1 MTVSF
6 PDSLLYISGAKSWEM
21 PQLPGLNKL
30 PPRATLIPYP
40 SAADARSLAREN
52 SAWFQT
58 LNGRWDFKIF
68 PRPEAAT
75 EESVRGG
82 TWSAIEVPGNWTM
95 QGFGK
100 PYYTNVQMP
109 FPNLPP
115 DVPDDNPTGVYRRAF
130 HLAEDWRGRRI
141 VLHFGGC
148 EGALY
153 VYLNGQP
160 VGLSKDA
167 RTPAEFDVTGL
178 VRFGEPNELWAMV
191 LQWSDASFLED
202 QDHWWQAGIQREV
215 YLYATG
221 TPHLQDIFARGDLT
235 DDYRDGILRV
245 TAKVGLPGESYA
257 DCAVD
262 VQLFDPRQR
271 PVFRQPLSAA
281 CDVLRSPFGDPQAPR
296 TEVRFERTIRRVRRW
311 TAETP
316 ALYTLVATLKTP
328 RGEESSACRIGFR
341 RIEIA
346 NRQLLINGAR
356 VMIRGV
362 NRHDHD
368 DTTGKAVSREVMEAD
383 IRLMKQF
390 NVNAV
395 RTSHY
400 PNDPY
405 WLDLCDRYGIYLVDE
420 ANIETHAFYYD
431 LCRDDRYT
439 AAFVERVRAMVER
452 DKNHPS
458 VIFWSLGNES
468 GYGPNHDAAA
478 GWARGADPSRPL
490 HYEGAISRGESNW
503 ESGERATDVVC
514 PMYPPIRDIVAWAKA
529 GKGRRPM
536 ILCEYSHAM
545 GNSNG
550 SLSDYWAAFERYPG
564 LQGGYIWEWIDHGI
578 RQTTS
583 GGQPY
588 WAYGGDFGDVPN
600 DANFCADGIVWPDRT
615 PHPAL
620 FEFKQL
626 AQPVRVEAV
635 DLRRGRV
642 RIINKQHFAGL
653 EWLRG
658 EWEQTVDGVRV
669 RKGKLPALKIE
680 PGNSL
685 KAKLDLKYAG
695 SGEQFL
701 TFHFYQRR
709 ATLWAPAGHEVG
721 WEQFPVTESPRPAA
735 KKNHAKTQPPV
746 PEIQAE
752 ETADAFTLR
761 VAGVRAVLEKSTGAL
776 AEFGSD
782 RNLIL
787 VGPRL
792 NVWRA
797 ATDNDGLKLW
807 TDRPWE
813 KQKPLARWLALGL
826 DRVQYSLDGV
836 RLIQTKKPLPVIE
849 VVQWASGRGVW
860 DDFRHIQRYALL
872 PSGELRVENMV
883 RLGKG
888 ITDIPRVGVE
898 LALVPEL
905 EQLEWFGRGPWDNY
919 SDRKAAAMVGR
930 YRSTVTEQYVPYIMP
945 QEHGHKTD
953 VRRLTLSDEEGS
965 GLSVEGAPTFEFSA
979 RHFTAGD
986 LFAATHTAELKPRPE
1001 VILSLDHAQRGLGTG
1016 SCGPDTLE
1024 QYRLL
1029 KRTYRFTYT
1038 LKLI

>member
-1 MTVSF
+1 MAVPF
-6 PDSLLYISGAKSWEM
+6 PDSLLYLSGAKTWEM

-40 SAADARSLAREN
+40 SAADALTLSREN
-52 SAWFQT
+52 SPWFQN
-58 LNGRWDFKIF
+58 LNGQWDFKIF
-68 PRPEAAT
+68 PRPDAAT
-75 EESVRGG
+75 EASIRAGG
-82 TWSAIEVPGNWTM
+82 WASIEVPGNWTM

-100 PYYTNVQMP
+100 PHYTNVQMP

-115 DVPDDNPTGVYRRAF
+115 DVPDDNPTGVYRREF
-130 HLAEDWRGRRI
+130 LLPETWRDRRI

-153 VYLNGQP
+153 VFLNGQP

-178 VRFGEPNELWAMV
+178 ARIGGPSELLAV
-191 LQWSDASFLED
+191 VVQWSDASFLED

-221 TPHLQDIFARGDLT
+221 IPNLQDVFARGDLT
-235 DDYRDGILRV
+235 DDYQNGILRV
-245 TAKVGLPGESYA
+245 TAKVGFAGESHA
-257 DCAVD
+257 DCTVEA
-262 VQLFDPRQR
+262 QLYDERQR
-271 PVFRQPLSAA
+271 AVFQRLLTAT
-281 CDVLRSPFGDPQAPR
+281 CDVTRSPFGDPRSPR
-296 TEVRFERTIRRVRRW
+296 TEVRFEQTVRRPQRW

-316 ALYTLVATLKTP
+316 SLYTLVVTLKTP

-341 RIEIA
+341 RIEIRD
-346 NRQLLINGAR
+346 RQLLINGER
-356 VMIRGV
+356 VMIKGV

-368 DTTGKAVSREVMEAD
+368 DTTGKAVRREVMEAD

-405 WLDLCDRYGIYLVDE
+405 WLDLCDRYGLYVVDE
-420 ANIETHAFYYD
+420 ANIETHAFYHD

-439 AAFVERVRAMVER
+439 NAFVERVRTMVER

-458 VIFWSLGNES
+458 VIFWSLGKES

-490 HYEGAISRGESNW
+490 HYEGAISFLESNW
-503 ESGERATDVVC
+503 ESGQRATDVVC
-514 PMYPPIRDIVAWAKA
+514 PMYPAIKDIVAWAKA
-529 GKGRRPM
+529 GKGNRPM

-564 LQGGYIWEWIDHGI
+564 LHGGYIWEWIDHGI
-578 RQTTS
+578 RQTALD
-583 GGQPY
+583 GKPY

-620 FEFKQL
+620 FEFKKL

-635 DLRRGRV
+635 DLKRGRI
-642 RIINKQHFAGL
+642 RIVNKPHFADL
-653 EWLRG
+653 DWLHG
-658 EWEQTVDGVRV
+658 EWDLTIDGARV
-669 RKGKLPALKIE
+669 QKGRLPALKIG
-680 PGNSL
+680 PGECL
-685 KAKLDLKYAG
+685 EVKLNLPHG
-695 SGEQFL
+695 GEGEQFL
-701 TFHFYQRR
+701 NFHFYQRR
-709 ATLWAPAGHEVG
+709 ATFWAPAGHEVG
-721 WEQFPVTESPRPAA
+721 WEQFQIAESPRSGA
-735 KKNHAKTQPPV
+735 KKILAKNQPPD
-746 PEIQAE
+746 PEIQVE
-752 ETADAFTLR
+752 ETAEAFTLR
-761 VAGVRAVLEKSTGAL
+761 VSGVRAVLEKSTGAL
-776 AEFGSD
+776 TEFGAD

-787 VGPRL
+787 QGPRL

-797 ATDNDGLKLW
+797 ATDNDGLKLL

-813 KQKPLARWLALGL
+813 RQKALARWLSLGL
-826 DRVQYSLDGV
+826 DRVEYSLDGV
-836 RLIQTKKPLPVIE
+836 RLIQTKNRLPVIE
-849 VVQWASGRGVW
+849 VVQWVSGRGRW
-860 DDFRHIQRYALL
+860 KDFRHVQRYTLF
-872 PSGELRVENMV
+872 PSGRLQVENAV

-888 ITDIPRVGVE
+888 ISDIPRMGVR
-898 LALVPEL
+898 LTLVPEL

-919 SDRKAAAMVGR
+919 SDRKAAAMVGL

-945 QEHGHKTD
+945 QEHGHKTG
-953 VRRLTLSDEEGS
+953 VRTLTLKDKGGG
-965 GLSVEGAPTFEFSA
+965 GLGVEGDPTFEFSA
-979 RHFTAGD
+979 SHFTAGD
-986 LFAATHTAELKPRPE
+986 LFQAKHTFELKPRPE
-1001 VILSLDHAQRGLGTG
+1001 VILNLDHAQRGLGTG

-1029 KRTYRFTYT
+1029 AREYQFTYR
-1038 LKLI
+1038 LKLV